1 MNRSCRL
8 ALFLGIVLLSAGC
21 GGKPASHSDPAAEV
35 AASTLTAVGDEAPD
49 FTAELLDGGSFQ
61 LAGQR
66 GKVVLVN
73 WWATWCP
80 PCVEEM
86 PHLQE
91 KVWERFRGEDFA
103 MVAVSRAETPEVVA
117 PWIAARGFTF
127 PVALD
132 RERTAYALFASAY
145 IPRSY
150 VIGRDG
156 RILFQS
162 QGYEEAEFGR
172 MVATIESALAAAP

>member
-1 MNRSCRL
+1 MNGSRFF
-8 ALFLGIVLLSAGC
+8 ALILGTALLSAGC
-21 GGKPASHSDPAAEV
+21 GGKPASQTDPAAEV
-35 AASTLTAVGDEAPD
+35 AASTLTAVGDEAPV
-49 FTAELLDGGSFQ
+49 FTTELLGGGVFD
-61 LAGQR
+61 LADQR

-86 PHLQE
+86 PQLQE
-91 KVWERFRGEDFA
+91 KIWERFQGGEFA

-117 PWIAARGFTF
+117 PWIAARGYTF
-127 PVALD
+127 PIALD
-132 RERTAYALFASAY
+132 RERAAYDLFASAY

-172 MVATIESALAAAP
+172 MVAVIESALGAAP